1 MKQPTQKQPDSPR
14 DTGALPAH
22 LPIFPLTGVLLLP
35 RGLLPLN
42 IFEPRYLSMIRAALA
57 GNKLIGMVQP
67 RESEG
72 GKRPAV
78 YRTGCAGEIVSATDT
93 DDGRILITLRGI
105 CRFDIQA
112 ELESTT
118 LYRQVEAEYSPYN
131 NDLLPAADG
140 QIDRTHL
147 LKALRGFLDK
157 NSLAADWPAIEATPD
172 ELLVHSLAMICP
184 FTPAEKQA
192 FLDSRDFK
200 HRADLLIALLE
211 MAQMRQPG
219 GGQSLN

>member
-1 MKQPTQKQPDSPR
+1 MNQPAQSGYH
-14 DTGALPAH
+14 GALPAH

-42 IFEPRYLSMIRAALA
+42 IFEPRYLSMVRAALA
-57 GNKLIGMVQP
+57 GDKLIGMVQP
-67 RESEG
+67 RDHEG
-72 GKRPAV
+72 GKHPAV

-105 CRFDIQA
+105 CRFDIAA
-112 ELESTT
+112 ELETTT
-118 LYRQVEAEYSPYN
+118 LYRQVEADYGAYKG
-131 NDLLPAADG
+131 DLLPTADS

-192 FLDSRDFK
+192 FLDSRDFR
-200 HRADLLIALLE
+200 HRAELLVALLE
-211 MAQMRQPG
+211 MAQMQRPS